1 MGLGFGVHD
10 MFSGLELDEFRF
22 GGFKT
27 IKGPQINLLNLGLK
41 PAGDGSSALE
51 FEIIV
56 ADFIVFSGGLG
67 LVHEDFH
74 EGEGLEFEDEH
85 GYFFGEEGNLFL
97 GHWVG

>member
-1 MGLGFGVHD
+1 LLKF
-10 MFSGLELDEFRF
+10 GLE
-22 GGFKT
+22 
-27 IKGPQINLLNLGLK
+27 
-41 PAGDGSSALE
+41 PAADGSSALE

-56 ADFIVFSGGLG
+56 AYFIVFGGGLG

-85 GYFFGEEGNLFL
+85 GYRFGKEVFLSL